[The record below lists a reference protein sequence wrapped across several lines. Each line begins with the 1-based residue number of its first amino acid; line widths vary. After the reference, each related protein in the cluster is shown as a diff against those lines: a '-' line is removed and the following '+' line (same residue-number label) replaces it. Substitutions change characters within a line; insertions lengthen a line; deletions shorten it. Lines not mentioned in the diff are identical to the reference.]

1 MKIDQA
7 RYKENFRGKE
17 DKALQFALDTRK
29 FEIEL
34 YWKRATYFWTFI
46 GATLAGYL
54 VIQTAKDFPDKQ
66 YFSVILGCL
75 GFLFSFAWHCVN
87 RGSKQWQ
94 ENWENHV
101 DLLEDSV
108 IGPLYKTVLR
118 RREAKNV
125 KEYIVNVV
133 TGPFP
138 ISVSGINQIISIYV
152 VALWLFVIKKSI
164 GIIDPG
170 LPVRWEFAIPVL
182 ATMIACLAFVS
193 VGRTFKGTHGH
204 EATQRESQIV

>member
-7 RYKENFRGKE
+7 KYRENFDGKE
-17 DKALQFALDTRK
+17 ERALQYALDTRK

-54 VIQTAKDFPDKQ
+54 VIQTAKDFPERQ

-101 DLLEDSV
+101 DLLEDSIV
-108 IGPLYKTVLR
+108 GPLYKTVLR
-118 RREAKNV
+118 RRPPENLRERV
-125 KEYIVNVV
+125 VNLV

-138 ISVSGINQIISIYV
+138 ISVSGVNQIISLYV
-152 VALWLFVIKKSI
+152 VVLWSLIIKRSI
-164 GIIDPG
+164 GPVDFL
-170 LPVRWEFAIPVL
+170 LPVRWDFAIPII
-182 ATMIACLAFVS
+182 ATAIACLAFVS
-193 VGRTFKGTHGH
+193 VGRTFKGSHGH
-204 EATQRESQIV
+204 EATQRESHIV

>member
-1 MKIDQA
+1 MKITQDT
-7 RYKENFRGKE
+7 YKKNFSGKE
-17 DKALQFALDTRK
+17 EKALQFALDTRK

-54 VIQTAKDFPDKQ
+54 VIQAAKEFADKE

-101 DLLEDSV
+101 DLLENSV
-108 IGPLYKTVLR
+108 VGPLYKTVLR
-118 RREAKNV
+118 RRPAKNF
-125 KEYIVNVV
+125 KEGVVNFV
-133 TGPFP
+133 TGPLP
-138 ISVSGINQIISIYV
+138 ISVSGVNQIISLYV
-152 VALWLFVIKKSI
+152 VALWLLIIKRSV
-164 GIIDPG
+164 GVVGFD
-170 LPVRWEFAIPVL
+170 LPVRWEFAVPII
-182 ATMIACLAFVS
+182 ATITACLAFVS
-193 VGRTFKGTHGH
+193 VGRTFKGSH
-204 EATQRESQIV
+204 EHAATQRESEIV